1 MCVIAFSPKGTDI
14 PSEQQIRQMWNHNP
28 DGAGYA
34 YVNKKGKVVYK
45 KGFMSLKELLA
56 EFEVPER
63 FKNTN
68 FAIHFRI
75 GTSGKNDQAT
85 CHPFPVSNCFGD
97 LRKTSGEAD
106 SVLFHN
112 GILSKGGIASPL
124 ASDTQD
130 FVIAMSPLFKK
141 FNKSK
146 ARDYFI
152 EELIEGSRLLV
163 LYKNNAFKMF
173 GKWEQ
178 DGDIWVS
185 NLNYKHSY
193 SWYGSG
199 YYGYKEYGYNSKGE
213 YVCLDDDY
221 YDDYYEGYY
230 GGGYAGYDKDEWDKG
245 WNNKPDEDTPTEGG
259 YRGSKLLAKT
269 INENRLDSKE
279 AQDLW
284 AEIIKKE
291 YKYITDAELDIL
303 KQSAEYYNRN
313 TLTLA
318 GYVLGYDMSQAI
330 VWLEETPIELD
341 DDQMELDLEEEQ

>member
-14 PSEQQIRQMWNHNP
+14 PTEKQIRQMWQHNP

-45 KGFMSLKELLA
+45 KGFMTLSELLA
-56 EFEVPER
+56 EFEAPER

-75 GTSGKNDQAT
+75 GTSGKNDKAT
-85 CHPFPVSNCFGD
+85 CHPFPVSNVFGD
-97 LRKTSGEAD
+97 LRKTEGEAD

-112 GILSKGGIASPL
+112 GVLSQGGIVSPL

-130 FVIAMSPLFKK
+130 FVVAMSPMFQKY
-141 FNKSK
+141 NKSK

-173 GKWEQ
+173 GKWET
-178 DGDIWVS
+178 DGDIFVS

-199 YYGYKEYGYNSKGE
+199 YYGYHEYE
-213 YVCLDDDY
+213 QDF
-221 YDDYYEGYY
+221 YDDYYGGYY
-230 GGGYAGYDKDEWDKG
+230 GYDKKEWDKG
-245 WNNKPDEDTPTEGG
+245 WNKDKDE

-269 INENRLDSKE
+269 INESRLDSKE
-279 AQDLW
+279 ANDLW
-284 AEIIKKE
+284 LEIIDKE
-291 YKYITDAELDIL
+291 YKYVTDSELDIL
-303 KQSAEYYNRN
+303 KQSAEYYTRS
-313 TLTLA
+313 TMTLA
-318 GYVLGYDMSQAI
+318 GYVLGYDYGQSL
-330 VWLEETPIELD
+330 VWLEETPVELD
-341 DDQMELDLEEEQ
+341 DDDEKDLQEDE